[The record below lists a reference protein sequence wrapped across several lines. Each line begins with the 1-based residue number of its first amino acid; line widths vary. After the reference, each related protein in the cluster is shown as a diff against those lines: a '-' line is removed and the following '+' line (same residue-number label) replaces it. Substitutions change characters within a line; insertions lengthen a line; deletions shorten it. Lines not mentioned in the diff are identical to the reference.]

1 MDGKS
6 EENRPTLILFSL
18 RERTRRGQKCWVD
31 RVSSVFHRCLGQ
43 NDVTAWRG
51 RGWLGGVGLL
61 RENENAPTRR
71 GQVCRQSWSTD
82 VWRRA
87 AAGVTRRKTS
97 KRIDRPFPPSFPTS
111 CEPRR
116 RVRPSDTGDNG
127 KPSSKWKRFFFS
139 SSFARIYDTK
149 PSHAVFLKRWITW
162 TLPSFVSF
170 IRLTYCFFLRKNG
183 IIYMYIFSFSILST
197 LRQKSRRWI
206 LTFFARET
214 KAYKLDKI
222 MFFLFLNLYEDLIFR
237 KQKYFYYTYIHNM

>member
-6 EENRPTLILFSL
+6 EENRPTLILFSF

-31 RVSSVFHRCLGQ
+31 RVSPVFHRCLGQ

-97 KRIDRPFPPSFPTS
+97 KRIDRPFPLSFPTS

-183 IIYMYIFSFSILST
+183 IIYIYIFSFSILST

-214 KAYKLDKI
+214 SLSRLRRTNWTKLCFI
-222 MFFLFLNLYEDLIFR
+222 FELIRRFN
-237 KQKYFYYTYIHNM
+237 F

>member
-31 RVSSVFHRCLGQ
+31 RVSPVFHRCLGQ

-183 IIYMYIFSFSILST
+183 IIYIYIFFFNSFNAAPKIEEMDINLF
-197 LRQKSRRWI
+197 RSRD
-206 LTFFARET
+206 ESQPSQ
-214 KAYKLDKI
+214 AYKLDKI
-222 MFFLFLNLYEDLIFR
+222 MF
-237 KQKYFYYTYIHNM
+237 YFWTYTKI

>member
-31 RVSSVFHRCLGQ
+31 RVSPVFHRCLGQ

-183 IIYMYIFSFSILST
+183 IIYIYIFSFSILST

-237 KQKYFYYTYIHNM
+237 KQKYYTHIHNM